1 MYDNE
6 FGSLNVTIRVLEN
19 DLLNQAIYDRM
30 LAADS
35 FRDAVSILRETTYRD
50 KVEKVLENHNY
61 DDMITEEL
69 VETYQKLFS
78 ITPDPKLVE
87 LASLRYTYQNL
98 KVMIKEW
105 IAETNFSE
113 MYFDIGRFDLTE
125 LRQAV
130 QLGKSE
136 VLPRAYLDTIN
147 DAKTDYS
154 EFKNVHQVEVLI
166 DRHYFKHLKQLAM
179 ETGHPTIVDIVNMQI
194 DFKNIST
201 LIRAKYQN
209 RTKNFLRSVLSDA
222 GSFEIEKL
230 IQLGVGDA
238 RNLIQSLAET
248 KYKDVLNESLIT
260 AGIGISSIKFDYYT
274 DNALMR
280 KMQDAKLQAFGPLP
294 MLAYIYAK
302 ETEVRNLRLVLS
314 AKENQINIE
323 ETKGRMRMNYVS

>member
-136 VLPRAYLDTIN
+136 VLSQAYLNTIN

-166 DRHYFKHLKQLAM
+166 DRHYFQHFKQLAT
-179 ETGHPTIVDIVNMQI
+179 EIGHPSIIEMIDMQI

-302 ETEVRNLRLVLS
+302 ETEVRHLRLVLS

>member
-50 KVEKVLENHNY
+50 EVEKVLENHNY